1 MPIRVNNNTYTAT
14 GRVWLDPSGYF
25 LFGKY
30 KNGLA
35 EDVARD
41 DPSYIR
47 WIVNDAEDICEED
60 REVLSQLL
68 TYRGR
73 GR

>member
-1 MPIRVNNNTYTAT
+1 MGIRLDNYTST
-14 GRVWLDPSGYF
+14 GRTWLDPSGYF

-30 KNGLA
+30 RNALA
-35 EDVARD
+35 EDVAQD

-47 WIVNDAEDICEED
+47 WIVNDVEDICEED

>member
-1 MPIRVNNNTYTAT
+1 MPIRLDSYTPT
-14 GRVWLDPSGYF
+14 GRTWLDSSGYF

-30 KNGLA
+30 ENALA
-35 EDVARD
+35 EDVVQD
-41 DPSYIR
+41 DPSYVR
-47 WIVNDAEDICEED
+47 WIVNDVEDICEED